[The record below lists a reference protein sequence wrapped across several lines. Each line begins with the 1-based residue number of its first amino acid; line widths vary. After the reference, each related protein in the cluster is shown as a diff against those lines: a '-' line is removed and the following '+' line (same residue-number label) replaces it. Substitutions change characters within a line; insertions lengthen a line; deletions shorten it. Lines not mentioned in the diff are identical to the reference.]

1 MNKMNMKKVVMAV
14 GTAMVL
20 GAGVQA
26 AQADSLLFPYYKVG
40 AGVYSFVSLM
50 NTNAATVTPH
60 YIWNYKADATNR
72 TSACIHEDAYGKLTS
87 MDLIQHT
94 VQDPS
99 LSTLNLQTQ
108 FGDTS
113 TPAYSLTNG
122 VQGFMIVD
130 SNTAVESDFVGQMI
144 VIDTSNG
151 TVASYKGF
159 NNVAVPGSAAGGAG
173 EGNFSSIFT
182 SQTSYDMT
190 WYPTSVV
197 ATTWFATVTG
207 TGMNVTTG
215 WNGAGTFTNGNALGN
230 VWNRDEGTR
239 SGNQATPITCF
250 AQLDRSNLMSAAQV
264 THTTNGGY
272 TWQVFTPNVATTA
285 TGVLVTKLEATTQ
298 LGGVAAVSSENA
310 FPNLPY

>member
-1 MNKMNMKKVVMAV
+1 MKKMNMKKVAMAV
-14 GTAMVL
+14 GTALVL

-40 AGVYSFVSLM
+40 GGVYSFVSLM

-72 TSACIHEDAYGKLTS
+72 TAACVHEDAYGKLTS

-99 LSTLNLQTQ
+99 LSTINLMTQ

-113 TPAYSLTNG
+113 TAAYSLTNG

-130 SNTAVESDFVGQMI
+130 SGTAVESDFVGQMI
-144 VIDTSNG
+144 VVDTTNG
-151 TVASYKGF
+151 TVAAYKGY
-159 NNVAVPGSAAGGAG
+159 NNIANPGSVAGGAG
-173 EGNFSSIFT
+173 EGNFNSAFT

-190 WYPTSVV
+190 WYPTSVM

-207 TGMNVTTG
+207 TGMNAVTG
-215 WNGAGTFTNGNALGN
+215 WAGAGTFANGNALGN

-239 SGNQATPITCF
+239 SGTTSTPITCF
-250 AQLDRSNLMSAAQV
+250 AQLTRDNLMSAAQV
-264 THTTNGGY
+264 THTNNGGY
-272 TWQVFTPNVATTA
+272 TWQVFTPTVATGA
-285 TGVLVTKLEATTQ
+285 TGVLMSKLEATTQ
-298 LGGVAAVSSENA
+298 LGGKAAISAENA